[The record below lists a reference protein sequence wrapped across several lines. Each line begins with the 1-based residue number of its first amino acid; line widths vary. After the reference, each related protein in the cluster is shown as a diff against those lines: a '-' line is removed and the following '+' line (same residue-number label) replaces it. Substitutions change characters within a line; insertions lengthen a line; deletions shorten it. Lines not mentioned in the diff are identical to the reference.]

1 MKNMDLACMS
11 YIDLLEPYFSKF
23 QGTIKIHVN
32 RGERKSNNWKSFRIL
47 SGVKLLNLLLSR
59 ISH

>member
-23 QGTIKIHVN
+23 QGTTKIHLN
-32 RGERKSNNWKSFRIL
+32 RGERKK
-47 SGVKLLNLLLSR
+47 
-59 ISH
+59 